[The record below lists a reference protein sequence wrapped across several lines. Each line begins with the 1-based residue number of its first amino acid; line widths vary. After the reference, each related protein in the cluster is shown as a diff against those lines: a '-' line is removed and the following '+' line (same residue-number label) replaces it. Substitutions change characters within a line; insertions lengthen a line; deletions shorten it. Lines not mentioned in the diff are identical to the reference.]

1 MGGKSHHPL
10 PTFRNQIQTMPSPQ
24 NAEGSAY
31 ILGNEP
37 KLIAVKLCSYRVF
50 LEKER
55 IGQGRGLIA
64 THDEPPASFSIGAR
78 KTQKLRVLE
87 TVAGQRAYSRQVGI
101 VLAHTR
107 SQCP

>member
-1 MGGKSHHPL
+1 
-10 PTFRNQIQTMPSPQ
+10 
-24 NAEGSAY
+24 
-31 ILGNEP
+31 
-37 KLIAVKLCSYRVF
+37 

-64 THDEPPASFSIGAR
+64 THGEPPASFFDWSSQIA
-78 KTQKLRVLE
+78 KLRVLK